1 MSVREWG
8 IWDKKD
14 SKERLKGKVRESKVK
29 SICLAVCS
37 NALLCFFLKRSMIG
51 SGRVTDC
58 KFLNPIPEPNIDWF

>member
-29 SICLAVCS
+29 SVCLAVYS
-37 NALLCFFLKRSMIG
+37 NALLCFKRKKYDRVG
-51 SGRVTDC
+51 SGNG
-58 KFLNPIPEPNIDWF
+58 L